1 MANRHAALVGFAVCV
16 QPGVCN
22 DGFQDVAVVLVVGG
36 RPLHHTL
43 RASQHVLAVRI
54 VVRSSGPRKRAQRGV
69 QWRTVMQR
77 WWVSRSVFN
86 LAYAVMVFRM
96 LQWF

>member
-1 MANRHAALVGFAVCV
+1 M
-16 QPGVCN
+16 
-22 DGFQDVAVVLVVGG
+22 VLVVGG

-43 RASQHVLAVRI
+43 RLRQHELVVRIVLAVRI

-69 QWRTVMQR
+69 QRRDVIQR
-77 WWVSRSVFN
+77 WWVSRSMFN

-96 LQWF
+96 LQWFEKWAADRFTTPYD